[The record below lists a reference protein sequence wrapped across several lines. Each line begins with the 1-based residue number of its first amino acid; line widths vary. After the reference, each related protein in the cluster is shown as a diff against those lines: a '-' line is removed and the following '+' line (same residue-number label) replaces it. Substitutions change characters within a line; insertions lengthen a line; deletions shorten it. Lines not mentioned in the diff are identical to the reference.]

1 MPGESHT
8 GVPSAVLGQWE
19 LKVLHKLEGRVNRNW
34 MVERLNGERFVL
46 KQFTQPE
53 SDINYEL
60 SVLRRLSD
68 SEWPVPTPVGEP
80 LQAEGS
86 TWCLFELLV
95 GQPLKEKGAPERHS
109 RGQLLARFHDSTSD
123 LCDLGQRRGF
133 QRCDAIVSDP
143 GLIGAVRR
151 YEQVVP
157 DIGKLM
163 RWHIDACRIGF
174 ESHDLEDLE
183 QIVIHSDFA
192 PWNLLYSEGEL
203 TGILDFESTHLN
215 FRVAD
220 FALSWRGEY
229 DDVVHGYNEV
239 HPLSDLDRALLVPC
253 FWAWMFLG
261 VKDEIDK
268 ILSGHQENHGFKWQ
282 TKQLQKRSPLFGE
295 FSAPYP
301 V

>member
-95 GQPLKEKGAPERHS
+95 GQPLEEKGASEQHS
-109 RGQLLARFHDSTSD
+109 RGQLLARFHDSTFN

-133 QRCDAIVSDP
+133 KRCDAI
-143 GLIGAVRR
+143 
-151 YEQVVP
+151 
-157 DIGKLM
+157 
-163 RWHIDACRIGF
+163 
-174 ESHDLEDLE
+174 
-183 QIVIHSDFA
+183 
-192 PWNLLYSEGEL
+192 
-203 TGILDFESTHLN
+203 
-215 FRVAD
+215 VAD

-229 DDVVHGYNEV
+229 DDVVRGYDEV
-239 HPLSDLDRALLVPC
+239 HALSDLDRALLVPC
-253 FWAWMFLG
+253 FRAWMFLG

-282 TKQLQKRSPLFGE
+282 VKHLQKRSPLFGE
-295 FSAPYP
+295 LSEPYP